1 MHDQYMTNTT
11 GGQNFNIGL
20 GEFFFILFAT
30 TESYENR
37 LGWIVLDGHLRNVFF
52 LCRSEINRPFYNN
65 CGPTFI
71 WDICEWKNY
80 DIARKI
86 ITS

>member
-20 GEFFFILFAT
+20 GEKCL
-30 TESYENR
+30 SYLQPLNHMKTD
-37 LGWIVLDGHLRNVFF
+37 LAGLSLDGHLRNVFF